1 MTVPVPAARVAM
13 STPQGGVRRGCAGY
27 DGAVSAP
34 ARSVAQLVRTARR
47 LDEDVEQL
55 RPGQREAMRAA
66 LDRDTLAVLATG
78 VGKTL
83 VYQVVAEQLGGPTVV
98 VSPTLALQA
107 DQAAALTDS
116 GARAE
121 VLNGSVRGRRRERL
135 LEDWA
140 SGHVDFLICTPEQL
154 ADRTVVARLGEGSP
168 RLFVVDEAH
177 CVSIWG
183 EDFRPE
189 YAALGAALDG
199 VSGPAGRPRAL
210 ALTATAPP
218 AVREEIVA
226 SLRLAD
232 PAVVVGDADRQELW
246 LGVEQCRDER
256 HTTERVL
263 ELAGEHTAAGE
274 TVIVYAATRRRTEE
288 LAAALQEAGLAAEA
302 YHGGMPTRRR
312 DQLSE
317 AFRSGELRLVVAT
330 SAFGLGVDRPDVRL
344 VLHADPTD
352 SLDEYWQ
359 EAGRA
364 GRDGEAASAVLLTR
378 PDGYGVRRYFA
389 AGSGAT
395 PEDLRAVL
403 RALAGG
409 SEASSPRAAALAKS
423 AGVSARRC
431 RRALNVLV
439 RTGAVREDRRGV
451 RLVDDR
457 GLRELVAEG
466 MELVEEA
473 RTRRSTAV
481 ELVRRYAETTDCRRR
496 LVLELLGEE
505 HPERCGH
512 CDTCDAGTATE
523 SVDRPH
529 RVGAV
534 VEHPEFGRGTVSAY
548 EGDRVSVLFDDGAY
562 RMLSLE
568 VVEEHGLLEEA

>member
-1 MTVPVPAARVAM
+1 M
-13 STPQGGVRRGCAGY
+13 STSGCGVRRRPTGY
-27 DGAVSAP
+27 DAP
-34 ARSVAQLVRTARR
+34 VPSPTRTGSELVRTARR

-66 LDRDTLAVLATG
+66 LERDTLAVLATG

-83 VYQVVAEQLGGPTVV
+83 VYQVVAEQREGPTVV

-107 DQAAALTDS
+107 DQAAALADS

-121 VLNGSVRGRRRERL
+121 VLNGSVRDARRERL
-135 LEDWA
+135 LRDWTA
-140 SGHVDFLICTPEQL
+140 GDVDFLLCTPEQL
-154 ADRTVVARLGEGSP
+154 ADRDVTGRIADGRPG
-168 RLFVVDEAH
+168 LFVVDEAH

-189 YAALGAALDG
+189 YAALGAAIDAL
-199 VSGPAGRPRAL
+199 SGPDGRPRAL

-218 AVREEIVA
+218 AVRDEVVA
-226 SLRLAD
+226 SLRLVD

-263 ELAGEHTAAGE
+263 ELAGERAASGE

-288 LAAALQEAGLAAEA
+288 LAAALQEGGLAAEA
-302 YHGGMPTRRR
+302 YHGGMPARRR
-312 DQLSE
+312 DELSE
-317 AFRSGELRLVVAT
+317 AFRAGDLRLVVAT

-364 GRDGEAASAVLLTR
+364 GRDGEDASAVLLTR
-378 PDGYGVRRYFA
+378 PEGYGVRRYFA

-395 PEDLRAVL
+395 PDDLRATL
-403 RALAGG
+403 RALADG
-409 SEASSPRAAALAKS
+409 STLRAAALAKA
-423 AGVSARRC
+423 AGISGRRC

-451 RLVDDR
+451 RLTDDR
-457 GLRELVAEG
+457 GVTEIVAEG

-562 RMLSLE
+562 RMLSLD
-568 VVEEHGLLEEA
+568 VVESHGLLEEA